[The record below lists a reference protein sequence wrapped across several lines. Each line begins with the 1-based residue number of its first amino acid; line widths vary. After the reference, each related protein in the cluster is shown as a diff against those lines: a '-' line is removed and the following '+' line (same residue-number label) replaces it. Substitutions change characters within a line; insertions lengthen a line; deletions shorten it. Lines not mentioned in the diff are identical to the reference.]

1 MVHRGILSHKL
12 RKFFRKVNLA
22 SNASGAPNCP
32 FHKSGKQGI
41 WRTICEKSSV
51 TLRLFWLVEVKPGM
65 LISKA
70 QAEEYLKADLIAFER
85 YLNGLGLAL
94 NQNQFDALVS
104 FIYNV
109 GTGNFSNST
118 LLRKVRANPQENS
131 IMDEFLRWVYSKGR
145 VLPGLQ
151 RRRLAEMKLYFSN
164 D

>member
-1 MVHRGILSHKL
+1 MKTSPKGIALIKE
-12 RKFFRKVNLA
+12 FE
-22 SNASGAPNCP
+22 G
-32 FHKSGKQGI
+32 
-41 WRTICEKSSV
+41 
-51 TLRLFWLVEVKPGM
+51 LRLKAYKCPGGVWTIGYGHTAGVKPGM

>member
-1 MVHRGILSHKL
+1 MNTSPKGIALIKE
-12 RKFFRKVNLA
+12 FE
-22 SNASGAPNCP
+22 G
-32 FHKSGKQGI
+32 
-41 WRTICEKSSV
+41 
-51 TLRLFWLVEVKPGM
+51 LRLKAYKCPGGVWTIGYGHTAGVKPGM
-65 LISKA
+65 VISEA

-85 YLNGLGLAL
+85 YLNDLGLAL

-109 GTGNFSNST
+109 GTGNFSSST
-118 LLRKVRANPQENS
+118 LLRKVRANPQDNS

>member
-1 MVHRGILSHKL
+1 MKTSPKGITLIKE
-12 RKFFRKVNLA
+12 FD
-22 SNASGAPNCP
+22 G
-32 FHKSGKQGI
+32 
-41 WRTICEKSSV
+41 
-51 TLRLFWLVEVKPGM
+51 LRLKAYKCPGGVWTIGYGHTAGVKPGM
-65 LISKA
+65 VITEA

-118 LLRKVRANPQENS
+118 LLRKVRANPQDNS

>member
-1 MVHRGILSHKL
+1 MKTSPKGIALIKE
-12 RKFFRKVNLA
+12 FE
-22 SNASGAPNCP
+22 G
-32 FHKSGKQGI
+32 
-41 WRTICEKSSV
+41 
-51 TLRLFWLVEVKPGM
+51 LRLKAYLCPGGVWTIGYGHTTDVKPGM
-65 LISKA
+65 VISEA
-70 QAEEYLKADLIAFER
+70 QAEEYLKADLSAFEW

-109 GTGNFSNST
+109 GTGNFSSST
-118 LLRKVRANPQENS
+118 LLRKIRVNPQDNS

>member
-1 MVHRGILSHKL
+1 MKTSPKGIALIKE
-12 RKFFRKVNLA
+12 FE
-22 SNASGAPNCP
+22 G
-32 FHKSGKQGI
+32 
-41 WRTICEKSSV
+41 
-51 TLRLFWLVEVKPGM
+51 LRLKAYKCPGGVWTIGYGHTAGVKPGM
-65 LISKA
+65 VISEA

-94 NQNQFDALVS
+94 NQNQFDALIS

-118 LLRKVRANPQENS
+118 LLRKVRANPQDNS
-131 IMDEFLRWVYSKGR
+131 IMDEFLRWEYSKGR

>member
-1 MVHRGILSHKL
+1 MKTSPKGIALIKEFEGL
-12 RKFFRKVNLA
+12 RLKAYK
-22 SNASGAPNCP
+22 CP
-32 FHKSGKQGI
+32 GGVWTIGYGHTAGVKSGMVI
-41 WRTICEKSSV
+41 TE
-51 TLRLFWLVEVKPGM
+51 
-65 LISKA
+65 A

-118 LLRKVRANPQENS
+118 LLRKVRANPQDNS

>member
-1 MVHRGILSHKL
+1 MKTSPKGIALIKE
-12 RKFFRKVNLA
+12 FE
-22 SNASGAPNCP
+22 G
-32 FHKSGKQGI
+32 
-41 WRTICEKSSV
+41 
-51 TLRLFWLVEVKPGM
+51 LRLKAYKCPGGVWTIGYGHTAGVRPGM
-65 LISKA
+65 VITEA
-70 QAEEYLKADLIAFER
+70 QAEEYLMADLIAFEKH
-85 YLNGLGLAL
+85 LNGLGLAL

-109 GTGNFSNST
+109 GTGNFSSST
-118 LLRKVRANPQENS
+118 LLRKVRANPLDNS

>member
-1 MVHRGILSHKL
+1 MKTSPKGIALIKE
-12 RKFFRKVNLA
+12 FE
-22 SNASGAPNCP
+22 G
-32 FHKSGKQGI
+32 
-41 WRTICEKSSV
+41 
-51 TLRLFWLVEVKPGM
+51 LRLKAYLCPGGVWTIGYGHTAGVKPGM
-65 LISKA
+65 VISEA

-109 GTGNFSNST
+109 GTGNFSSST
-118 LLRKVRANPQENS
+118 LLRKIRVNPQDNS

-151 RRRLAEMKLYFSN
+151 RRRLDEMKLYFSN

>member
-1 MVHRGILSHKL
+1 MKTSPKGIALIKE
-12 RKFFRKVNLA
+12 FE
-22 SNASGAPNCP
+22 G
-32 FHKSGKQGI
+32 
-41 WRTICEKSSV
+41 
-51 TLRLFWLVEVKPGM
+51 LRLKAYKCPGGVWTIGYGHTTGVKPGM
-65 LISKA
+65 VISEA

-118 LLRKVRANPQENS
+118 LLRKVRANPQDNS

>member
-1 MVHRGILSHKL
+1 MKTSPKGIALIKE
-12 RKFFRKVNLA
+12 FE
-22 SNASGAPNCP
+22 G
-32 FHKSGKQGI
+32 
-41 WRTICEKSSV
+41 
-51 TLRLFWLVEVKPGM
+51 LRLKAYKCPGGVWTIGYGHTAGVKPGM
-65 LISKA
+65 VISEA
-70 QAEEYLKADLIAFER
+70 QAEEYLKADLIAYER

-109 GTGNFSNST
+109 GTGNFSSST
-118 LLRKVRANPQENS
+118 LLRKVRANPQDNS

>member
-1 MVHRGILSHKL
+1 MNTSPKGIALIIEFEGL
-12 RKFFRKVNLA
+12 RLKA
-22 SNASGAPNCP
+22 YQCP
-32 FHKSGKQGI
+32 GGVWTIGYGHTAGVKSGMVI
-41 WRTICEKSSV
+41 TE
-51 TLRLFWLVEVKPGM
+51 
-65 LISKA
+65 A
-70 QAEEYLKADLIAFER
+70 QAAEYLKANLIAFER

-94 NQNQFDALVS
+94 NQNQFDALIS

-118 LLRKVRANPQENS
+118 LLRKVRANPQDNS

>member
-1 MVHRGILSHKL
+1 MNTSPKGISLIKE
-12 RKFFRKVNLA
+12 FE
-22 SNASGAPNCP
+22 G
-32 FHKSGKQGI
+32 
-41 WRTICEKSSV
+41 
-51 TLRLFWLVEVKPGM
+51 LRLKAYKCPGGVWTIGYGHTAGVKPG
-65 LISKA
+65 IVITKA
-70 QAEEYLKADLIAFER
+70 QAEEYLKADLIAFEM

-118 LLRKVRANPQENS
+118 LLRKVRANPQDNS

-151 RRRLAEMKLYFSN
+151 RRRLREMKLYFSN
-164 D
+164 E

>member
-1 MVHRGILSHKL
+1 MKTSHK
-12 RKFFRKVNLA
+12 
-22 SNASGAPNCP
+22 
-32 FHKSGKQGI
+32 GI
-41 WRTICEKSSV
+41 ALIKEFEG
-51 TLRLFWLVEVKPGM
+51 LRLKAYKCPGGVWTIGYGHTAGVKPGM
-65 LISKA
+65 VISEA
-70 QAEEYLKADLIAFER
+70 QAEEYLMADLIAFEKH
-85 YLNGLGLAL
+85 LNGLGLAL

-109 GTGNFSNST
+109 GTGNFSSST
-118 LLRKVRANPQENS
+118 LLRKVRANPLDNS

>member
-1 MVHRGILSHKL
+1 MNTSPKGIALIKE
-12 RKFFRKVNLA
+12 FE
-22 SNASGAPNCP
+22 G
-32 FHKSGKQGI
+32 
-41 WRTICEKSSV
+41 
-51 TLRLFWLVEVKPGM
+51 LRLKAYKCPGGVWTIGYGHTAGVKPGIV
-65 LISKA
+65 ISEA

-109 GTGNFSNST
+109 GTGNFSSST
-118 LLRKVRANPQENS
+118 LLRRVRANPQDNS
-131 IMDEFLRWVYSKGR
+131 IMDEFLRWVYSTDR

>member
-1 MVHRGILSHKL
+1 MKTSPKGITLIKE
-12 RKFFRKVNLA
+12 FE
-22 SNASGAPNCP
+22 G
-32 FHKSGKQGI
+32 
-41 WRTICEKSSV
+41 
-51 TLRLFWLVEVKPGM
+51 LRLKAYLCPGGVWTIGYGHTAGVKPGM
-65 LISKA
+65 VISEA

-94 NQNQFDALVS
+94 NQNQFDALIS

-118 LLRKVRANPQENS
+118 LLRKVRANPQDNS

>member
-1 MVHRGILSHKL
+1 MNTSPKGIALIKE
-12 RKFFRKVNLA
+12 FE
-22 SNASGAPNCP
+22 G
-32 FHKSGKQGI
+32 
-41 WRTICEKSSV
+41 
-51 TLRLFWLVEVKPGM
+51 LRLKAYKCPGGVWTIGYGHTAGVKPGM

-94 NQNQFDALVS
+94 NQNQFDALIS

>member
-1 MVHRGILSHKL
+1 MKTSPKGIALIKE
-12 RKFFRKVNLA
+12 FE
-22 SNASGAPNCP
+22 G
-32 FHKSGKQGI
+32 
-41 WRTICEKSSV
+41 
-51 TLRLFWLVEVKPGM
+51 LRLKAYLCPGGVWTIGYGHTAGVKPGM
-65 LISKA
+65 VITKA

-94 NQNQFDALVS
+94 NQNQFDALIS

-109 GTGNFSNST
+109 GTGNFSSST
-118 LLRKVRANPQENS
+118 LLRKVRANPQDNS
-131 IMDEFLRWVYSKGR
+131 IVDEFLRWVYSKGR

>member
-1 MVHRGILSHKL
+1 MNTSPKGIALIKE
-12 RKFFRKVNLA
+12 FE
-22 SNASGAPNCP
+22 G
-32 FHKSGKQGI
+32 
-41 WRTICEKSSV
+41 
-51 TLRLFWLVEVKPGM
+51 LRLKAYQCPGGVWTIGYGHTAGVKPGM

-109 GTGNFSNST
+109 GTGNFYSST
-118 LLRKVRANPQENS
+118 LLRKVRANPQDNS